1 MESNAMLVEDRL
13 LNDVKL
19 YDTSMCMAGL
29 PFRCMSTMSQL
40 HTSSCFF
47 VYEELR
53 HHSLSSH
60 NKKTCS
66 RGLISVVVLIVQLC
80 QERDRN

>member
-13 LNDVKL
+13 LNDAKL

-40 HTSSCFF
+40 HTSDCFF
-47 VYEELR
+47 VYEE
-53 HHSLSSH
+53 
-60 NKKTCS
+60 
-66 RGLISVVVLIVQLC
+66 
-80 QERDRN
+80 

>member
-13 LNDVKL
+13 LNDAKL

-47 VYEELR
+47 VYEGLR
-53 HHSLSSH
+53 HHNLGRLSSH

-66 RGLISVVVLIVQLC
+66 RGLIP
-80 QERDRN
+80 